1 MNKIY
6 DAILGRVFITF
17 FLNQVE
23 SIYSSLKRII
33 LRITSGSKTVNLRAQ
48 NMIKHYVESPSVTI
62 CRQNRALSQNTDL
75 EVEKSLKVA

>member
-17 FLNQVE
+17 FSNQVE

-33 LRITSGSKTVNLRAQ
+33 LRITSGSETVNLRG
-48 NMIKHYVESPSVTI
+48 VEY
-62 CRQNRALSQNTDL
+62 D
-75 EVEKSLKVA
+75 